1 MRRAGH
7 LRGGHERALVC
18 HEGHELWTP
27 AHGEPGVRVLHPDLP
42 EVVGI
47 RHPQPLR
54 RSERVSAINYSG
66 LTPLGIS
73 PVRRQGA
80 IPKANT
86 VSTPRPMPI
95 TSMQAPTTMPKRET
109 CWAK

>member
-1 MRRAGH
+1 M
-7 LRGGHERALVC
+7 
-18 HEGHELWTP
+18 
-27 AHGEPGVRVLHPDLP
+27 RVLHPDLP

-47 RHPQPLR
+47 RHPQPHR

-73 PVRRQGA
+73 PVRQG
-80 IPKANT
+80 IRPKANT

-95 TSMQAPTTMPKRET
+95 TSMQAPTTMAKTET